1 MNWTGILEQFL
12 HNPKEP
18 LLFHTGIFLF
28 IFSIFLVGYAQV
40 FHNNPVRNAVIIL
53 FGFYFYYKASG
64 WFLLLLI
71 VTISADYL
79 FSILMERQTDPLRR
93 KLVLTVSILFSLS
106 FLMYFKYTNFFLEN
120 VNTFRHVD
128 EIIFHQGWDAFV
140 ASLAAVGQSFE
151 PMHIIM
157 PIGISFYTFQS
168 ISYLVDIY
176 SKKIQRP
183 TYSDY
188 LMYMSFFPHLVAGPI
203 VRARD
208 FLPQLKGQVSVSKA
222 QVSEA
227 FFLITKGL
235 VKKAIIADYV
245 AQYSDAVFAQ
255 PEGFSGT
262 ENIIASLCYTLQIFC
277 DFSGYTDMAI
287 GVALLLG
294 FRLCL
299 NFDSPYK
306 SLNITDFWRRW
317 HISLS
322 SWLRDYIYIPLGGNQ
337 RGFVLQ
343 LLFLLTTMLIGGFW
357 HGPSWKFV
365 FWGAGHGLLLIIHKL
380 STKYVPGLQAAKPQ
394 AKGVTTHDNEIAA
407 APSWPKFTYGALLN
421 PLFWGMTFICVSL
434 LWVPFRA
441 ESMTTAWMMYGQ
453 MFTGFDGAILEKAM
467 GLNPLLYV
475 FLAIGYLATL
485 QPDIVKHTVRT
496 AYDRAPL
503 VVKLVLLV
511 ALIQVFIQVRSESV
525 QPFIYFEF

>member
-1 MNWTGILEQFL
+1 MNWLGSIEQFL

-28 IFSIFLVGYAQV
+28 IFSLFLIGYSFVHKQNEARNIF
-40 FHNNPVRNAVIIL
+40 IIL

-71 VTISADYL
+71 TTISADYL
-79 FSILMERQTDPLRR
+79 FSILMERAHDPGKR
-93 KLVLTVSILFSLS
+93 KLILVISILFSLS
-106 FLMYFKYTNFFLEN
+106 FLLVFKYTDFFLEN
-120 VNTFRHVD
+120 LS
-128 EIIFHQGWDAFV
+128 FV
-140 ASLAAVGQSFE
+140 SGKPFDPLKLVL
-151 PMHIIM
+151 

-176 SKKIQRP
+176 SKKITRP
-183 TYSDY
+183 SYMDY

-208 FLPQLKGQVSVSKA
+208 FLPQLKEKVGLTKTHL
-222 QVSEA
+222 SEA
-227 FFLITKGL
+227 MFLITKGL
-235 VKKAIIADYV
+235 VKKAIIGDFV
-245 AQYSDAVFAQ
+245 GQYATAVFAQ

-287 GVALLLG
+287 GVALILG

-306 SLNITDFWRRW
+306 SLNITEFWRKW

-322 SWLRDYIYIPLGGNQ
+322 SWLRDYIYIPLGGN
-337 RGFVLQ
+337 RKGFELQ

-357 HGPSWKFV
+357 HGASWKFV

-380 STKYVPGLQAAKPQ
+380 WTLAFPAPAKP
-394 AKGVTTHDNEIAA
+394 KHDLHHVSEHVHKPATVQSRIM
-407 APSWPKFTYGALLN
+407 WGLN
-421 PLFWGMTFICVSL
+421 PVFWLLTFASVSL
-434 LWVPFRA
+434 LWIPFRA
-441 ESMTTAWMMYGQ
+441 ESMTVAWTMYERI
-453 MFTGFDGAILEKAM
+453 FSGFDFAILAKAWE
-467 GLNPLLYV
+467 LNPLLYV
-475 FLAIGYLATL
+475 LLGIGFLATL
-485 QPDIVKHTVRT
+485 TPDVIKKGVRQG
-496 AYDRAPL
+496 YDATPFF
-503 VVKLVLLV
+503 VKLIVLAVLV
-511 ALIQVFIQVRSESV
+511 QVFIQVRSESV

>member
-1 MNWTGILEQFL
+1 MNWSSLLEQFL

-28 IFSIFLVGYAQV
+28 IFSIFLIAYSQV
-40 FHNNPVRNAVIIL
+40 YQQNSLRNIFIVV

-64 WFLLLLI
+64 VFLLLLI
-71 VTISADYL
+71 TTISADYL
-79 FSILMERQTDPLRR
+79 FSMLMERQSHPGLR
-93 KLVLTVSILFSLS
+93 KLLLIAGILFSLS
-106 FLMYFKYTNFFLEN
+106 FLLYFKYTDFFLEN
-120 VNTFRHVD
+120 MALLQNKPFNPLHLV
-128 EIIFHQGWDAFV
+128 
-140 ASLAAVGQSFE
+140 
-151 PMHIIM
+151 M

-176 SKKIQRP
+176 TKKITRP
-183 TYSDY
+183 SYSDY

-208 FLPQLKGQVSVSKA
+208 FLPQLKEKVTITQDNLN
-222 QVSEA
+222 EA

-235 VKKAIIADYV
+235 VKKAIIADFV

-255 PEGFSGT
+255 PDGFSGT
-262 ENIIASLCYTLQIFC
+262 ENLIASLCYTLQIFC

-287 GVALLLG
+287 GVALLMG

-306 SLNITDFWRRW
+306 SLNITEFWRKW

-322 SWLRDYIYIPLGGNQ
+322 SWLRDYIYIPLGGN
-337 RGFVLQ
+337 RKGFVLQ

-365 FWGAGHGLLLIIHKL
+365 FWGAGHGLLLICHKL
-380 STKYVPGLQAAKPQ
+380 FTMAWPDSPAAPRASKADNPHDEKVTEPAPKPQ
-394 AKGVTTHDNEIAA
+394 KSTLQRVM
-407 APSWPKFTYGALLN
+407 S
-421 PLFWGMTFICVSL
+421 PLFWLLTFGSVSL
-434 LWVPFRA
+434 LWIPFRA
-441 ESMTTAWMMYGQ
+441 ATMTDAMTMYHKLG
-453 MFTGFDGAILEKAM
+453 TGFDLAIFLKAVE
-467 GLNPLLYV
+467 LNRLLYV
-475 FLAIGYLATL
+475 FLAIGYLATMM
-485 QPDIVKHTVRT
+485 PDVVKKAVRKG
-496 AYDRAPL
+496 YDRTPFIA
-503 VVKLVLLV
+503 KILVLAALV
-511 ALIQVFIQVRSESV
+511 QVFIQVRSESV